1 MRYLISESQSK
12 KLETFV
18 QELID
23 LTLDNI
29 RDESEEWGLG
39 EMSELYELDSIDKI
53 VIDRM
58 VNVIKPKVYVNIYS
72 NTDND
77 DFDNT
82 TSELQYR
89 ISEWIPNIEFY
100 TNEIIYI

>member
-23 LTLDNI
+23 LTLDSI

-39 EMSELYELDSIDKI
+39 EMSELHELDSIDKI

-58 VNVIKPKVYVNIYS
+58 VNVIKPKVYVNVYS

-77 DFDNT
+77 NFDNT

-100 TNEIIYI
+100 INEIIYI